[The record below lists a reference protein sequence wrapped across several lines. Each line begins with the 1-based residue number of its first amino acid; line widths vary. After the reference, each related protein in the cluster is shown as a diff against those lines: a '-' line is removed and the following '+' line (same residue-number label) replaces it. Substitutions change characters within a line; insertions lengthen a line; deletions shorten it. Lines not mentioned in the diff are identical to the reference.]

1 MVKNLSAVQKTQVWS
16 LSQEDP
22 MEKRMDTHS
31 SIFAW
36 KNSMDRGIQVTEKL
50 GYSPLGH
57 KESDTTELLTLSLFT
72 QFLCHNTDKS
82 MS

>member
-31 SIFAW
+31 SICAW
-36 KNSMDRGIQVTEKL
+36 KNPMDRGIQVTEKL

-72 QFLCHNTDKS
+72 QFLYTDKS